1 MEIDIFIDAFTHC
14 LIDNKTGIEEKT
26 YYKICDKKI
35 PRAKNGWKF
44 DWNKQQ
50 RDSKSVIYELFTE
63 KDDELQGRISFRLED
78 GFIFVELV
86 ETAPHNYGSKGKY
99 SGVGAHLFAIACKE
113 SFSNGFEG
121 NVSFVAKTRLIE
133 HYQKTLGAVLISS
146 QVMII
151 NQSAAYKLVQNY
163 FKDEV

>member
-1 MEIDIFIDAFTHC
+1 MEVDIFIDALSNC
-14 LIDNKTGIEEKT
+14 LIDNKTGQEEKT

-35 PRAKNGWKF
+35 SRVKNGWKF
-44 DWNKQQ
+44 NWNKQQ
-50 RDSKSVIYELFTE
+50 NESNSPIYELFTE

-99 SGVGAHLFAIACKE
+99 KGVGAHLFAIACKE
-113 SFSNGFEG
+113 SFENGFDG
-121 NVSFVAKTRLIE
+121 NVSFIAKTRLIE
-133 HYQKTLGAVLISS
+133 HYKKTLGAILISS

-151 NQSAAYKLVQNY
+151 NQTAASELVRNY

>member
-1 MEIDIFIDAFTHC
+1 MEVDIFIDAFSHC
-14 LIDNKTGIEEKT
+14 LIDNETGKEVKT

-35 PRAKNGWKF
+35 SRIKNGWKF

-50 RDSKSVIYELFTE
+50 KDSKSAIYELFTE
-63 KDDELQGRISFRLED
+63 KDNELQGRISFRLED

-133 HYQKTLGAVLISS
+133 HYQKTLGATLISS

-151 NQSAAYKLVQNY
+151 NQTAAYKLVHNY